1 MRKIIIS
8 AIIVLLLVLA
18 FVAIYSGISLGDFRI
33 LSVKQ
38 IISSNQELDNNIQ
51 KVNSLLK
58 KEFPSKKDELSTAVA
73 DLLDK
78 KEEYFNIAKVSTE
91 GEISK
96 ASTEEV
102 YLIEYLWTRVGRHA
116 TSEGV
121 NLKMD
126 VYEADAGDTEIKN
139 LSFTVEGRYVGIIDF
154 IYAIEDDSELN
165 FKIESFKLVPN
176 SDNTILTATF
186 NVKNIRI
193 KQENTTVSA
202 TETQTTT
209 DTTNTVA
216 QDQNTT
222 NTNTVTNTNSAE
234 QTNAVS

>member
-8 AIIVLLLVLA
+8 VIIVLLLILA
-18 FVAIYSGISLGDFRI
+18 FVAIYSGISLGGFTV

-38 IISSNQELDNNIQ
+38 IISGNQELDSNIAE
-51 KVNSLLK
+51 VNSLLK
-58 KEFPSKKDELSTAVA
+58 KDFPNKKDELSTAVA
-73 DLLDK
+73 ELLDK

-91 GEISK
+91 GEINK
-96 ASTEEV
+96 ASTEEI

-126 VYEADAGDTEIKN
+126 VYEADAGDQEVKN
-139 LSFTVEGRYVGIIDF
+139 LGFTVEGRYVGIIDF

-165 FKIESFKLVPN
+165 FKIENFKLVPN
-176 SDNTILTATF
+176 SDNTNLTATF
-186 NVKNIRI
+186 DVKNIRI

-202 TETQTTT
+202 SETETTT
-209 DTTNTVA
+209 DATNTVA
-216 QDQNTT
+216 QDQNAVDV
-222 NTNTVTNTNSAE
+222 NTVTDQNTE
-234 QTNAVS
+234 QQVNAVS